1 LRSSLCTTYDYYDSH
16 MLIRGVIET
25 ERYILATERLI
36 VLYTSPEA
44 SMLLSS
50 LIRIEKAVL
59 TIERIQT

>member
-1 LRSSLCTTYDYYDSH
+1 

-36 VLYTSPEA
+36 VLYASPEA

-50 LIRIEKAVL
+50 LVRIEKAVL
-59 TIERIQT
+59 TIESIQT